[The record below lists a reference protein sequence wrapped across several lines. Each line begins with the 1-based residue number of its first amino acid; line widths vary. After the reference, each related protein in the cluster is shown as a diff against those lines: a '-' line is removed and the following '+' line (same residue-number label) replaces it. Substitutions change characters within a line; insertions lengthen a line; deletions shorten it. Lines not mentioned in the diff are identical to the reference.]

1 METRIESD
9 IAYIKAAVSNY
20 SRHDAQFASLEA
32 RIDRVRDELREYRA
46 KIFDLELFQGVV
58 KGLLSGMGAMVVVA
72 LIVAIFKA
80 AGSGPSNETP
90 PGKEAS
96 QHAEATPSGP

>member
-20 SRHDAQFASLEA
+20 SKHDTQFASLEA
-32 RIDRVRDELREYRA
+32 RIDRVRDELREYRT

-58 KGLLSGMGAMVVVA
+58 KGILSGIGAMIVIA

-80 AGSGPSNETP
+80 GSGPSNEAP
-90 PGKEAS
+90 PGKAAS
-96 QHAEATPSGP
+96 QHAEGTPSGP

>member
-32 RIDRVRDELREYRA
+32 RIERVRGELQEYRT
-46 KIFDLELFQGVV
+46 KILDLEMFQSVV
-58 KGLLSGMGAMVVVA
+58 KGVLSGIGAMVVIA

-90 PGKEAS
+90 PSEEAS